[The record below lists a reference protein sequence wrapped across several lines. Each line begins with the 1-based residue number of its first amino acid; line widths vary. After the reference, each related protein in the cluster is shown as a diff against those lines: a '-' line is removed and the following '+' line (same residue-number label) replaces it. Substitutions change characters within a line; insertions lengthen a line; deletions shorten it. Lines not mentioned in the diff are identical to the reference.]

1 MALLRTFCLSAA
13 LILSLSGCEQVNDQL
28 NKQKL
33 VGKAVGAGCRQSG
46 RSLEDC
52 YNRNSKVAKPDIFA
66 GWKEMSE
73 YMQAKKLDV
82 IPPQDQPPTET
93 AADKAE
99 PKASEPAAA
108 STASAVRPA
117 KKTVAKAPAKH

>member
-82 IPPQDQPPTET
+82 IPPQEQQAET
-93 AADKAE
+93 NADKAE
-99 PKASEPAAA
+99 PKASEAAA
-108 STASAVRPA
+108 VASAASAVRQA